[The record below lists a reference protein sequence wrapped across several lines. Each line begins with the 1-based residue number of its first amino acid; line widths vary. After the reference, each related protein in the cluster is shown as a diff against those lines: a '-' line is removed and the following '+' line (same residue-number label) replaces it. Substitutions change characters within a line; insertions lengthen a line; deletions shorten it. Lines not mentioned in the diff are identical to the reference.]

1 MDTKI
6 TKSLNLLDKVIEFSN
21 KHSLKA
27 IFKSIFV
34 TLIVC
39 ASVWIMSNP
48 AVVVDYVTEYQKE
61 QHDKAMRTRETA
73 TIKLHA
79 LCNDLLY
86 RTDAD
91 RVWVIEFHNGKSNMA
106 NGMPFDFGIMT
117 IEHTKDNVCSVQE
130 EYRDFPVSYYPLI
143 YKIYDEGFWY
153 GKVDDLKPL
162 DKKLYYKMKS
172 NSTEYLACLE
182 LYADNKPLA
191 ILGVTY
197 ADTTNI
203 NLQQLGLEIRK
214 AGMCATGY
222 LIGE

>member
-6 TKSLNLLDKVIEFSN
+6 TKSLNLLDKVIEFCN
-21 KHSLKA
+21 RHSIKE
-27 IFKSIFV
+27 IFKSLFVIFIIGISIWFF
-34 TLIVC
+34 T
-39 ASVWIMSNP
+39 NP
-48 AVVVDYVTEYQKE
+48 SIVVDYVTEYQQEK
-61 QHDKAMRTRETA
+61 HDKEMRMRENA
-73 TIKLHA
+73 TLKLHT
-79 LCNDLLY
+79 LCNNLLHN
-86 RTDAD
+86 TNAD

-117 IEHTKDNVCSVQE
+117 IEHTKDNVLSVQE

-143 YKIYDEGFWY
+143 YKIYEDGFWY
-153 GKVDDLKPL
+153 GSVEELKVL

-172 NSTEYLACLE
+172 NNTEYLACLE

-197 ADTTNI
+197 ADTTGI
-203 NLQQLGLEIRK
+203 NLQQLGLDIRK